1 MELRQ
6 NTIAENL
13 EKSCLFSKYV
23 YTLKFISCV
32 VLFYLWFDELLI
44 LLAAGHVEI
53 LAGAVRHTVGLALL
67 THVR

>member
-6 NTIAENL
+6 NTIAKNL
-13 EKSCLFSKYV
+13 EKSCLLSKYV
-23 YTLKFISCV
+23 FTLNFISCV
-32 VLFYLWFDELLI
+32 LFFLWFDELPI